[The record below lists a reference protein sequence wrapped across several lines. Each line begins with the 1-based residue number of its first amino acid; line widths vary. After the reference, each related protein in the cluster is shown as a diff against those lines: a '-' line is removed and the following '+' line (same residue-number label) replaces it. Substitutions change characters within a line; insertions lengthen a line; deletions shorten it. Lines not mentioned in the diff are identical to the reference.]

1 MTHTADSYAVALYAL
16 QSAERSLNHALECH
30 QDRPCALSHASVI
43 LCCQVLRRARA
54 AYHPAWIAYCSALTR
69 EAA

>member
-1 MTHTADSYAVALYAL
+1 MTHITDTYAVARYNLD
-16 QSAERSLNHALECH
+16 SAERSFNHALDSH

-54 AYHPAWIAYCSALTR
+54 AYYPAWAAYTAALTR